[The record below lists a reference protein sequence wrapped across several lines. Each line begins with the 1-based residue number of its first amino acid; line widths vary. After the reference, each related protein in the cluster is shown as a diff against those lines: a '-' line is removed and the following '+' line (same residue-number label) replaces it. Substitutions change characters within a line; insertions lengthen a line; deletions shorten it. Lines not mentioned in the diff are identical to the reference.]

1 MLFSTWFGPRFL
13 MPSWFEQVARFNPV
27 TWYLDATRSILSG
40 HPDWGFI
47 GISVAFIVGLAG
59 TTFSRSI
66 GAYRRLAAE

>member
-1 MLFSTWFGPRFL
+1 M
-13 MPSWFEQVARFNPV
+13 

-59 TTFSRSI
+59 TTFSLSI